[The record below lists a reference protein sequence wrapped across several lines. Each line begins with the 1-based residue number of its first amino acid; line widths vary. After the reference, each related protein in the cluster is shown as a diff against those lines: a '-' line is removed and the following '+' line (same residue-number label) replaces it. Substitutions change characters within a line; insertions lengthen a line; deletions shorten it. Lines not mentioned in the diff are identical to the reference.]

1 MPFGLVRLISTA
13 WLALKSGAHWG
24 LAIYAGLR
32 AGAPRGGEHVVAIS
46 AGRAERSRVGNR
58 GDRSV
63 LRNRRMKEM
72 EPFGSVANG
81 KTKAPAST
89 GGGLLMASSKAGE
102 SGNLFVLSA
111 GRFYDKEAFAY

>member
-1 MPFGLVRLISTA
+1 
-13 WLALKSGAHWG
+13 
-24 LAIYAGLR
+24 
-32 AGAPRGGEHVVAIS
+32 
-46 AGRAERSRVGNR
+46 
-58 GDRSV
+58 
-63 LRNRRMKEM
+63 M
-72 EPFGSVANG
+72 EPFGSVASG